1 MSPEGRPVRCGGWAM
16 NKTVDLDHTALA
28 ELISRRWQED
38 KPYFTLNRKAPG
50 AWLEGSW
57 SPQPANS
64 APKLRWSR
72 RSAALQMQA
81 VFARTVLQEPS
92 RGDSV

>member
-1 MSPEGRPVRCGGWAM
+1 M
-16 NKTVDLDHTALA
+16 NEIVDFDHTALA

-64 APKLRWSR
+64 ALKLRWSR
-72 RSAALQMQA
+72 WSAPLQVQA
-81 VFARTVLQEPS
+81 VFARTALQEPS

>member
-1 MSPEGRPVRCGGWAM
+1 MSPKGRPVRCGGWAM
-16 NKTVDLDHTALA
+16 NEALDFDHTALA
-28 ELISRRWQED
+28 ELTSRRWQED
-38 KPYFTLNRKAPG
+38 RPYFTLNRQARG

-64 APKLRWSR
+64 ALKPRWSR

-81 VFARTVLQEPS
+81 VFARTALQKPS
-92 RGDSV
+92 RGD

>member
-1 MSPEGRPVRCGGWAM
+1 M
-16 NKTVDLDHTALA
+16 NKILDFDHTALA

-38 KPYFTLNRKAPG
+38 KPYFTLNRKARG

-57 SPQPANS
+57 SPQPANR
-64 APKLRWSR
+64 ALKLRWSR
-72 RSAALQMQA
+72 RSAALQMQT
-81 VFARTVLQEPS
+81 VFARTAPKKTG